1 MSTSS
6 TPPPTSSSTT
16 SSVTSTMSAAKERL
30 AAIRDFAKNF
40 DIKSVTNIKNSP
52 VAIHWFGL
60 SFVIVILLWVITYI
74 TAKLNLDKANCKVI
88 SKANPKPAQL
98 QSLSSKLTSPEY
110 TGKNIRD
117 FYIKTAYNCCAS
129 GDFKSDYV
137 TMCALYNVI
146 AQGCRCLDFE
156 IYCLNDTPVV
166 AVSSIDKIGVKQS
179 YNFLYAADVLT
190 EINNYALN
198 SSGSTLPKIDPSSP
212 DEKQH
217 FCPNPSDP
225 LFLHFR
231 LKTNNVNV
239 INQLAAIIADTFKSK
254 LLPIQ
259 FMREANGKNMTK
271 TPISELVDNVNGKVV
286 IMVEK
291 NSSTGGMP
299 ILYRSPNMWELTNI
313 TTNSVYIHEK
323 RFTDIKNTNSPKEI
337 VDFNRQN
344 MTIVLPDLNESSTN
358 YIYVVPRVLGCQFIA
373 MNFQN
378 NDQNLLSYNNFFEN
392 TKCAFVPRPT
402 ELLHVPVILPEPKK
416 IDKDLLFSTK
426 KSIKVGGIE
435 LNF

>member
-1 MSTSS
+1 M
-6 TPPPTSSSTT
+6 SSSTSPA
-16 SSVTSTMSAAKERL
+16 SSSSGLASSAKENIL
-30 AAIRDFAKNF
+30 ALKEKLKDLKLS
-40 DIKSVTNIKNSP
+40 DIKNPSP
-52 VAIHWFGL
+52 VAIHWFGI

-74 TAKLNLDKANCKVI
+74 TAKLNLDKTNCSVI
-88 SKANPKPAQL
+88 SDANPKATKIA
-98 QSLSSKLTSPEY
+98 SLSSKLSSPDY

-166 AVSSIDKIGVKQS
+166 AVSSIDQVGVKQS
-179 YNFLYAADVLT
+179 YNFLYASDVLSAV
-190 EINNYALN
+190 NDYALN
-198 SSGSTLPKIDPSSP
+198 SNGNTLPSFVAGATNEP
-212 DEKQH
+212 QR
-217 FCPNPSDP
+217 FCPNPNDP

-239 INQLAAIIADTFKSK
+239 VNQLAAIIAQTFESK

-259 FMREANGKNMTK
+259 FMRESNGKNMTK
-271 TPISELVDNVNGKVV
+271 TPIKDLVDNINGKVV

-291 NSSTGGMP
+291 NSNTGGMP
-299 ILYRSPNMWELTNI
+299 ILYQSANMWELTNI
-313 TTNSVYIHEK
+313 TTNSVFIHEK
-323 RFTDIKNTNSPKEI
+323 RFTDIKNTNAPKEI
-337 VDFNRQN
+337 VEFNRQN
-344 MTIVLPDLNESSTN
+344 MTIVLPDLNEANTN
-358 YIYVVPRVLGCQFIA
+358 YIYVVPRLLGCQFIA

-378 NDQNLLSYNNFFEN
+378 NDQNLISYNKFFDDSN
-392 TKCAFVPRPT
+392 CAFVPRPA
-402 ELLHVPVILPEPKK
+402 ELLYVPVEVPLPKK
-416 IDKDLLFSTK
+416 IDKDLLFSTE
-426 KSIKVGGIE
+426 KSINVGGIK

>member
-1 MSTSS
+1 MSTSAQA
-6 TPPPTSSSTT
+6 PAPAP
-16 SSVTSTMSAAKERL
+16 SSVGDIGNMAKEKL
-30 AAIRDFAKNF
+30 DQVKQALKNF
-40 DIKSVTNIKNSP
+40 KIGDIKNPSP
-52 VAIHWFGL
+52 VAIHWFGI

-74 TAKLNLDKANCKVI
+74 TAKLNLDTSNCTTI

-98 QSLSSKLTSPEY
+98 ASLSSKLTSPEY
-110 TGKNIRD
+110 MGKNIRD

-166 AVSSIDKIGVKQS
+166 AVSSIDQVGVKQS
-179 YNFLYAADVLT
+179 YNFLNAGEVLAAVNT
-190 EINNYALN
+190 YALN
-198 SSGSTLPKIDPSSP
+198 SNGSTLPKFVPGS
-212 DEKQH
+212 DEKQR
-217 FCPNPSDP
+217 FCPNPNDP

-231 LKTNNVNV
+231 LKTTNVNV
-239 INQLAAIIADTFKSK
+239 VNHLASIIAEIFQPK

-259 FMREANGKNMTK
+259 FMRESNGKNMTK
-271 TPISELVDNVNGKVV
+271 TPIKDLVDNINGKVI

-291 NSSTGGMP
+291 NSNTGSMP
-299 ILYRSPNMWELTNI
+299 VLYRSANMWELTNI
-313 TTNSVYIHEK
+313 TTNSVFIHEK

-337 VDFNRQN
+337 IDFNRQN
-344 MTIVLPDLNESSTN
+344 MTIVLPDLNEANTN

-378 NDQNLLSYNNFFEN
+378 NDQNLISYNKFFEN
-392 TKCAFVPRPT
+392 SNCAFVPRPV
-402 ELLHVPVILPEPKK
+402 ELLHVPVEVPVPKK
-416 IDKDLLFSTK
+416 IDKDLLYSTE
-426 KSIKVGGIE
+426 KSINVGGIK